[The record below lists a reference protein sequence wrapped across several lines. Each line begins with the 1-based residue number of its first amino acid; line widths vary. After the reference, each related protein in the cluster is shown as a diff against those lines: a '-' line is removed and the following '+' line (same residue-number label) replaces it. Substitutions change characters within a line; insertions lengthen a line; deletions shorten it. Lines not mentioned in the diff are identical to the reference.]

1 MRSEDVCILQLKSA
15 PGAFYLR
22 SSHLTHML
30 PLSFSPT
37 SSMGG
42 VGGCGPADVSGTIH
56 YQLNS
61 MITTFFDNKNNDRIT
76 SDKIHFDNW
85 ISTFQS
91 HLCTF

>member
-1 MRSEDVCILQLKSA
+1 MHSAAEVCSWFLLPLLLLPHTQ
-15 PGAFYLR
+15 
-22 SSHLTHML
+22 L
-30 PLSFSPT
+30 PLSFSPM

-42 VGGCGPADVSGTIH
+42 VGGCGHADVSGTIH